1 MLPSWTRHC
10 EFTTIHLQIGIT
22 QDIYVRV
29 SLPSERR
36 NRRTGI
42 NNNWILPRNLVAAHP
57 KERLSM
63 LGDTFSISWRR
74 SPRRF
79 VVVHPAMSH
88 GARATNGS
96 FFVDGPSGGRVAD
109 VALALIPPSMAPP
122 GHHDPL
128 RTARLLT
135 RVAARHVMA
144 GTSVG
149 RRLWTPA
156 FSSRLCLP
164 SSVHWLL
171 VEPPSWL
178 CFLGHKTY
186 SSSRQHTRQSARLF
200 LPTAFPRGDKAMAKY
215 LMAAS
220 INITQC

>member
-1 MLPSWTRHC
+1 MDKTLRVHNHPPSDRDRPRHIRPGFPSQANPVTAGLVSTTTGFCPETWLLPT
-10 EFTTIHLQIGIT
+10 
-22 QDIYVRV
+22 
-29 SLPSERR
+29 
-36 NRRTGI
+36 
-42 NNNWILPRNLVAAHP
+42 P
-57 KERLSM
+57 KEGFSM

-79 VVVHPAMSH
+79 VVGHPAMPH

-96 FFVDGPSGGRVAD
+96 FFLDGPSGGRVAD

-156 FSSRLCLP
+156 SSSRLRLTSP
-164 SSVHWLL
+164 VHWLL

-186 SSSRQHTRQSARLF
+186 S
-200 LPTAFPRGDKAMAKY
+200 
-215 LMAAS
+215 
-220 INITQC
+220 